1 MNRFSEILRRTAQ
14 KLDLPQPV
22 RSRVLLELA
31 GDLEALY
38 DLYVRRGLDDSEAA
52 RRVEEKFAVSDD
64 VLVQLTRLHRSAL
77 RRWLDRLSEQAQTR
91 WERSI
96 LAAVIL
102 FVVVVTGPRL
112 VTTTFIRDASGWIWV
127 VTAIALAA
135 LALAMAKIYQ
145 LFIKGD
151 HRPAHLRN
159 GLPAL
164 LFLGCAS
171 SFTGLFGLVAGL
183 YRDLARMAASPDPV
197 PVPMLNWLLGSVATM
212 TASLM
217 VSVLCAVSWF
227 FLMSKVKRIEQAEA
241 ALLLEARS

>member
-1 MNRFSEILRRTAQ
+1 MNRFAEILRRTAQ
-14 KLDLPQPV
+14 KLDLPQPA

-38 DLYVRRGLDDSEAA
+38 DLYVQRGLDDSEAV

-64 VLVQLTRLHRSAL
+64 VLVQLTRLHRLAL

-96 LAAVIL
+96 LAALIL
-102 FVVVVTGPRL
+102 FLAVVTGPRL
-112 VTTTFIRDASGWIWV
+112 VTATFIRDASGWIWV
-127 VTAIALAA
+127 VAGIALMA
-135 LALAMAKIYQ
+135 LALAVAKTYQ
-145 LFIKGD
+145 LFLKGD
-151 HRPAHLRN
+151 HRPAQLRS

-183 YRDLARMAASPDPV
+183 YRDLARMAAGTEQV
-197 PVPMLNWLLGSVATM
+197 PVPMMDWLLGSIATM

-217 VSVLCAVSWF
+217 VAVLCAVIWF